1 MRRYVSVKRSPG
13 GKTIATV
20 SLIDGDISASWSATT
35 YLGEITEAV
44 ETADKNARQAL
55 HSIKVGVDRLERKV
69 A

>member
-13 GKTIATV
+13 GKTVATV
-20 SLIDGDISASWSATT
+20 SLTDGDLSASWSATT

-44 ETADKNARQAL
+44 ETADKNARHAL
-55 HSIKVGVDRLERKV
+55 QSIKVSVDRIERKV